1 MDSKQIDELGRRV
14 IAERL
19 DVNISDVVNEVS
31 FIEDFGADAMSLVE
45 IVLDIEE
52 ETGIKISDH
61 EIDSIRTVGDFMNLV
76 KRKNDERQSS

>member
-19 DVNISDVVNEVS
+19 DVDISDVVDEAS
-31 FIEDFGADAMSLVE
+31 FIEDFDADAVNLIE
-45 IVLDIEE
+45 IVLDIED

-61 EIDSIRTVGDFMNLV
+61 EIDSIRAVGDFMNLV
-76 KRKNDERQSS
+76 KRKNDERQSF